1 MGGKTAQSSSCAVL
15 KGHKSWIAALA
26 WASKPSG
33 VLSIMVLICRMIAR
47 EQGEG
52 MLSHPSV

>member
-1 MGGKTAQSSSCAVL
+1 MPFL